1 MQKTLFIIFF
11 GISSICSGQS
21 LDHKQIDS
29 VLHIYARTN
38 VASAD
43 STLTIMRYLYSQEVV
58 KKDLH
63 LKASIRNELATTLS
77 TLGKR
82 DSACLLY
89 REALNFYSKEND
101 TAGVAMVYN
110 NLAITHY
117 RAGRP
122 DSAMYYRTL
131 DYDFSKA
138 TNDSSLIVRSLNGIA
153 LLHQYQE
160 QYEKAK
166 ARFFEA
172 LQYGK
177 KGSPFANMVYTNLS
191 SLYQITNDLDSAYYY
206 AKIVYSQDS
215 NNAQTIVTLA
225 SISNS
230 RGNKKEAV
238 KLLRRGLVLVEEK
251 QFLYGVVAIKCNL
264 GMYLTGLGRYD
275 KAFEYLI
282 SAEEIAKTIKAHT
295 FLQNILSQKTE
306 TLILMG
312 SSNKAVDAYYDYQNF
327 RDSLDQSKLQE
338 QTKELEALFETKL
351 KEERIENLT
360 SINDLNEVKI
370 AQEKTIKYVFAM
382 AAILALTVALLSVFY
397 YLKLKTLNTEL
408 EALNTTK
415 NKFFAII
422 AHDLKGAVSSFSGI
436 TAIIKNHL
444 DRGRPERVLKIASE
458 VESSSD
464 QLDGLLSNLLSWS
477 FTQLNT
483 VPYQPEIVDVGALL
497 TGLADSVKIRTES
510 KNIDL
515 KINSHTSA
523 KVFADPNGVLFII
536 RNLVSNAIK
545 FSPSNSQIELLVTG
559 ANKTICISI
568 IDKGIGMSEKEKNS
582 LFNLSLK
589 HSTKGTAGEKGS
601 GLGLILCKEFT
612 ELNRGKL
619 TLESEKNKGTTVN
632 VVLPKS

>member
-1 MQKTLFIIFF
+1 
-11 GISSICSGQS
+11 
-21 LDHKQIDS
+21 
-29 VLHIYARTN
+29 
-38 VASAD
+38 
-43 STLTIMRYLYSQEVV
+43 
-58 KKDLH
+58 
-63 LKASIRNELATTLS
+63 
-77 TLGKR
+77 
-82 DSACLLY
+82 
-89 REALNFYSKEND
+89 
-101 TAGVAMVYN
+101 
-110 NLAITHY
+110 
-117 RAGRP
+117 
-122 DSAMYYRTL
+122 
-131 DYDFSKA
+131 
-138 TNDSSLIVRSLNGIA
+138 
-153 LLHQYQE
+153 
-160 QYEKAK
+160 
-166 ARFFEA
+166 
-172 LQYGK
+172 
-177 KGSPFANMVYTNLS
+177 
-191 SLYQITNDLDSAYYY
+191 
-206 AKIVYSQDS
+206 
-215 NNAQTIVTLA
+215 
-225 SISNS
+225 
-230 RGNKKEAV
+230 
-238 KLLRRGLVLVEEK
+238 
-251 QFLYGVVAIKCNL
+251 
-264 GMYLTGLGRYD
+264 
-275 KAFEYLI
+275 
-282 SAEEIAKTIKAHT
+282 
-295 FLQNILSQKTE
+295 
-306 TLILMG
+306 
-312 SSNKAVDAYYDYQNF
+312 
-327 RDSLDQSKLQE
+327 
-338 QTKELEALFETKL
+338 
-351 KEERIENLT
+351 
-360 SINDLNEVKI
+360 
-370 AQEKTIKYVFAM
+370 
-382 AAILALTVALLSVFY
+382 VFY